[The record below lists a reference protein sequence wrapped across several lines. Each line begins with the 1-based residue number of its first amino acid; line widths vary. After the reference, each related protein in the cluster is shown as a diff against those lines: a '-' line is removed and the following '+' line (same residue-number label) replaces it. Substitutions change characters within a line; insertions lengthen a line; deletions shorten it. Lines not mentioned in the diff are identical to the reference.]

1 MTKKLKDDVKVDE
14 NGNVCVDDLKD
25 FFLRIV
31 EDDIIQ
37 RRITKKEFEGFL
49 SAF

>member
-31 EDDIIQ
+31 EDDII
-37 RRITKKEFEGFL
+37 
-49 SAF
+49 